1 MFIKIVYTSDYNI
14 SSLTGAVQFSP
25 VRWKVTSAILFHIF
39 ANNRINVFVKSHT
52 IGNRNMHSLQTWR
65 NLKLCHTS

>member
-39 ANNRINVFVKSHT
+39 ENVFIESHT
-52 IGNRNMHSLQTWR
+52 MGNRNMHSLQARR